1 MGVIIITKVKKKI
14 KTKLE
19 KKIKTPFGEIKDTT
33 EDKENIFGEQC
44 RTDDQKEKDA
54 QRALHAR
61 LSQDDREKAYKWV
74 AYYKALL
81 DEDDGP

>member
-1 MGVIIITKVKKKI
+1 MGVTIITKVKKKI
-14 KTKLE
+14 KTKVE

-33 EDKENIFGEQC
+33 EAKENIFGEQC
-44 RTDDQKEKDA
+44 RTDDQKEKNA

-61 LSQDDREKAYKWV
+61 LSPEEREKAYKWT
-74 AYYKALL
+74 AYYRALI

>member
-1 MGVIIITKVKKKI
+1 MGVTIITKVKKKI
-14 KTKLE
+14 KTKVE

-33 EDKENIFGEQC
+33 EAKENIFGEQC
-44 RTDDQKEKDA
+44 RTDDQKEKNA

-81 DEDDGP
+81 DEDDRP